1 MGTVKVC
8 IIRLINIC
16 FWKSSSTFWQVRCC
30 AHRTQRSCQKYDE
43 DFLKFC
49 CLLRKPKLY
58 DLKSFEFLSR
68 QEKKLEKL
76 LVVGISG
83 FVELAFTFS
92 FNKQRPSYTEKRWIH
107 NSSGKPNYSNFD
119 STYLVFMIYLTQL
132 SKRSTH
138 LQLHKYLL
146 LHLFN
151 RSRI

>member
-1 MGTVKVC
+1 MKILHILFSNHTCTKK
-8 IIRLINIC
+8 N
-16 FWKSSSTFWQVRCC
+16 SDTSSTKFQTLATKISSVYYKL
-30 AHRTQRSCQKYDE
+30 SYV
-43 DFLKFC
+43 LKC
-49 CLLRKPKLY
+49 
-58 DLKSFEFLSR
+58 FEFLSK
-68 QEKKLEKL
+68 QKKKLEQL
-76 LVVGISG
+76 LVVSISG
-83 FVELAFTFS
+83 FVELAPTFS